1 MTKDSQ
7 ILFFFWKF
15 VPFARLANQTNFV
28 NAGVAH
34 AIRQCAGPPARPI
47 VVVMTAAAEA
57 AREMALA
64 ELLGEVDRGA
74 SDTRVSSENGHRNAH
89 AGPSFDLHLGA
100 LAITTGAGDADEAAF
115 ARLLGVGAGDDE
127 GSLDVQLVKYADHD
141 VVRNVMRACGS
152 ADLHEKARVVTA
164 RLKAVELESIQEY
177 VAESANLTQLH
188 DQINVCDTVLGSM
201 ELLLKEFKDD
211 LGKIGGEIK
220 DLQTQSNGMSVKL
233 SNRKLAN
240 AILGD
245 FVREISVD
253 ETLIKHIVEDQVS
266 EEYMKHM
273 VKVDRKLRF
282 VKNDPRVA
290 ARLGRFPITTFR
302 LCDYPYSSCEGSVTT
317 RRAHSRRTVP
327 RLLTYYQSRIYT
339 RSNRLTRSCS
349 SYQRGWRGDFTRTR
363 SASG

>member
-1 MTKDSQ
+1 
-7 ILFFFWKF
+7 
-15 VPFARLANQTNFV
+15 
-28 NAGVAH
+28 
-34 AIRQCAGPPARPI
+34 
-47 VVVMTAAAEA
+47 MTAAAEA

-74 SDTRVSSENGHRNAH
+74 SDTRVSSENGHRNNAH

-317 RRAHSRRTVP
+317 RRAHSRRSDTTTAYVIPIPDIHAVQPTDTFLFIVSARLARRFYPNSLGFGLKP
-327 RLLTYYQSRIYT
+327 RRKPGI
-339 RSNRLTRSCS
+339 SCS
-349 SYQRGWRGDFTRTR
+349 RNCTPCASRKRTCRSYSRT
-363 SASG
+363 SF